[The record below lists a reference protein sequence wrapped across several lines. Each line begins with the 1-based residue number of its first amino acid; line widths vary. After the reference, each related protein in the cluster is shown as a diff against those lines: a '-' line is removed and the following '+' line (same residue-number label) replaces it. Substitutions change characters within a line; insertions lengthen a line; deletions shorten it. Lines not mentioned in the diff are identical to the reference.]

1 MLIMPDEIKILIQ
14 KYIEQKGK
22 RPLPFNYDEWNS
34 FSEYKEYLKKS
45 LQN

>member
-1 MLIMPDEIKILIQ
+1 MIIPDEVKNLIH

-34 FSEYKEYLKKS
+34 FAEYKEYLEKELEK
-45 LQN
+45 